1 MVEGGK
7 RILHHQF
14 EPIVAMVKNPLMNKI
29 FMGYYLTSMIVR
41 R

>member
-1 MVEGGK
+1 MVKGK

-29 FMGYYLTSMIVR
+29 CMEYYFTSMIAR